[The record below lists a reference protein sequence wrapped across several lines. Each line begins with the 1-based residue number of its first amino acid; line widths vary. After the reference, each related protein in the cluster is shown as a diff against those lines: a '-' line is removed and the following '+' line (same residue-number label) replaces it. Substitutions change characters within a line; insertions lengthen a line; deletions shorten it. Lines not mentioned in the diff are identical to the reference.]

1 MPHSLNLRVQGFEYL
16 IPSEERDWGKI
27 PNSAYIIATNPS
39 EGQKE
44 RKYLEKSPMW
54 SQRVI
59 TGDLKSLERH
69 PKVKRGKESRRTC
82 MRGPYL

>member
-16 IPSEERDWGKI
+16 IPSEERDWGEI

-69 PKVKRGKESRRTC
+69 PKVKRDTESRRTC